1 MILDIPE
8 GFRNIMEYRASLGHK
23 VNHQYRKT
31 ISEGEELTVNYYQ
44 DYKGE
49 DSPGYALK
57 QMLKVLNL
65 KLDWDQKAII
75 EEYSKHLQDF
85 VESKNMKENLTEA
98 IIEGI
103 VKHKEDGRGKSKDV
117 IDMISLLKRLEKNK

>member
-1 MILDIPE
+1 M
-8 GFRNIMEYRASLGHK
+8 
-23 VNHQYRKT
+23 
-31 ISEGEELTVNYYQ
+31 NYYQ

-117 IDMISLLKRLEKNK
+117 IDMISLLKRLEKNKTTYQ